1 MASLSQ
7 RRWLRFSLRT
17 VFVLVTVV
25 ALWLGWELSIVRAR
39 RIALLELRSDPAI
52 DVYTDAQIELP
63 VESPQDAVTISTLR
77 ILLGDEPVQI
87 IRHPAGHPES
97 EIARLKALFPEASLR
112 ERDPPMP
119 IDGPTRAISPPAHEP
134 SAVGK

>member
-1 MASLSQ
+1 MAFASK

-25 ALWLGWELSIVRAR
+25 ALGLGWQLSIVRAR
-39 RIALLELRSDPAI
+39 RIALLELRENPAI

-63 VESPQDAVTISTLR
+63 FESSPDAITISKLR
-77 ILLGDEPVQI
+77 ILLGDEPVEI

-97 EIARLKALFPEASLR
+97 EIARLKAIFPEAALV

-119 IDGPTRAISPPAHEP
+119 IDGPTRALSPPAREP